1 MTLEARWYNPLMAE
15 NEDTA
20 SESTEAPAEQSA
32 AVPQTPDELASL
44 KSRNSGLN
52 AKVTELQAQ
61 LAAER
66 EGRTAAEQ
74 AAAGKAGT
82 DDVLNKRI
90 AELQAKLD
98 ANEAAAA
105 VAAKGAK
112 YPEAYSEL
120 GEDIAN
126 MSAEKLA
133 ALEAR
138 LTAAKDSGTETETPT
153 PVGNNPQRTTGP
165 KSIEDMTSKELQAH
179 IKGLPREAFGLEP
192 R

>member
-1 MTLEARWYNPLMAE
+1 MADE
-15 NEDTA
+15 HDDTA
-20 SESTEAPAEQSA
+20 SAAEGTPAGEAPAA
-32 AVPQTPDELASL
+32 ATQTPDELASL

-52 AKVTELQAQ
+52 AKVTELQTQ
-61 LAAER
+61 LAEER
-66 EGRTAAEQ
+66 KGRTAAEQ

-90 AELQAKLD
+90 AELEATIA
-98 ANEAAAA
+98 ANEAKAAI
-105 VAAKGAK
+105 AAKGAK

-126 MSAEKLA
+126 MSTEKLA

-138 LTAAKDSGTETETPT
+138 LTAAKDGGEEEPETLK
-153 PVGNNPQRTTGP
+153 PVGNSPARGATGAKNPD
-165 KSIEDMTSKELQAH
+165 DMTSAELQAA

>member
-1 MTLEARWYNPLMAE
+1 MTEANA
-15 NEDTA
+15 DTA
-20 SESTEAPAEQSA
+20 SAAEGTPAEGDKPEA
-32 AVPQTPDELASL
+32 AAPQTPDELAAL

-52 AKVTELQAQ
+52 AKVTELQKQ
-61 LAAER
+61 LADER
-66 EGRTAAEQ
+66 AGRTAAEQ

-90 AELQAKLD
+90 AELEAKL
-98 ANEAAAA
+98 AEGEKAAAL
-105 VAAKGAK
+105 AAKGAK

-126 MSAEKLA
+126 MSTEKLA

-138 LTAAKDSGTETETPT
+138 LTAAKDGGETESTTPPK
-153 PVGNNPQRTTGP
+153 PVPNAQARTGGP
-165 KSIEDMTSKELQAH
+165 KAPEDMTSAELQAA
-179 IKGLPREAFGLEP
+179 IRALPREAFGLPP

>member
-1 MTLEARWYNPLMAE
+1 MTDTND
-15 NEDTA
+15 DTA
-20 SESTEAPAEQSA
+20 SEGTEAPEAEASA
-32 AVPQTPDELASL
+32 APQTPDELAAL

-52 AKVTELQAQ
+52 AKVTELQKQ
-61 LAAER
+61 LADER
-66 EGRTAAEQ
+66 AGRTAAEQ

-90 AELQAKLD
+90 KELEETIAK
-98 ANEAAAA
+98 NEAQAAI
-105 VAAKGAK
+105 AAKGAK
-112 YPEAYSEL
+112 YPEAFSEL

-138 LTAAKDSGTETETPT
+138 LTAAKDDGESGEPPK
-153 PVGNNPQRTTGP
+153 PVGNNPARTGTA
-165 KSIEDMTSKELQAH
+165 KNIEDMTSAELQAA
-179 IKGLPREAFGLEP
+179 IKTLPREAFGLEP